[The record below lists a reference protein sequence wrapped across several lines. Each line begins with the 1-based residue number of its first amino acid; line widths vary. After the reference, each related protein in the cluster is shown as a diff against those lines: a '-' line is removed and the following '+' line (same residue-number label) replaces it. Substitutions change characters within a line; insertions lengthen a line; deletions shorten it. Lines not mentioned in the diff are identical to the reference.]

1 MRKKLNNIELNVFDK
16 ILSKI
21 LKRYTYKIYSIGVKD
36 GYNWRSNL
44 YKKKKKE
51 NMLLIYYSF
60 CSIIIRIC

>member
-36 GYNWRSNL
+36 GDNWQSNL
-44 YKKKKKE
+44 YK
-51 NMLLIYYSF
+51 
-60 CSIIIRIC
+60 

>member
-36 GYNWRSNL
+36 GYNCQSNL
-44 YKKKKKE
+44 YK
-51 NMLLIYYSF
+51 
-60 CSIIIRIC
+60 